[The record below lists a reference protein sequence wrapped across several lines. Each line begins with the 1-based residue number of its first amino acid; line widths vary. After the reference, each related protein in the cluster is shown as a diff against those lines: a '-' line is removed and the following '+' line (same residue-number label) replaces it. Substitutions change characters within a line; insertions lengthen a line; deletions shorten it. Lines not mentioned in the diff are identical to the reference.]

1 VNLRRGSRCELRRFF
16 FLVQYFGF
24 WPVSAR
30 LALISASRVQKVAF
44 KASAT
49 SYSRVSLLKTVNY
62 QESLG
67 IFRCDRRTV
76 GRHDHHSMCSRLR
89 ALVPVSQPSVA
100 GTRACR
106 PETSADRLAAATPS
120 PPPAS
125 FRRSAPVGVPL
136 PSVAA
141 GPRRLGTRQTGDSGQ
156 MASPRLSDLL
166 AVAITLSRTPQDKR
180 RNPGPDPSDESPI
193 RSGAPLAST
202 AKCSSSASR

>member
-1 VNLRRGSRCELRRFF
+1 MIAV
-16 FLVQYFGF
+16 
-24 WPVSAR
+24 R
-30 LALISASRVQKVAF
+30 LGGMITILS
-44 KASAT
+44 
-49 SYSRVSLLKTVNY
+49 
-62 QESLG
+62 
-67 IFRCDRRTV
+67 
-76 GRHDHHSMCSRLR
+76 

-106 PETSADRLAAATPS
+106 PATSADRLAAATPS

-166 AVAITLSRTPQDKR
+166 VVAITLSRTPQDER
-180 RNPGPDPSDESPI
+180 RNQGPDPSDESRQSALGRASSPELAGFPATPTGLGRLI
-193 RSGAPLAST
+193 RNEYPKSPGDGTKLDVSPPPGATPRASDRSQSAGRNKFPPLAL
-202 AKCSSSASR
+202 SSGSA